1 MYGPCIRG
9 NVPTVLL
16 SFYRWNCWYID
27 RYTKILKL
35 LDVYMFFLL
44 HSVAFVVAFALRG
57 KLMDSR
63 LIVIAIGGNS
73 LIEDSSH
80 VTVDAQYK
88 AAEKTA
94 HHIAKLIAD
103 GHRVVIAH
111 GNGPQVGYILRSY
124 LDDWKEQIFI
134 GPWNAEGTADTG
146 WLYLPKQGGYLP
158 SGLKFIVCPKY
169 PPLDPLN
176 GNFTT
181 WIKVSY
187 GILDGSGADSYYK
200 SYLAESSANASYDF
214 KKTGTPS
221 AFFVVGES
229 LQIDPGNDTKLYRKA
244 MRSKLPI
251 QTRDAT
257 TRPVFPHAN
266 RANLLML
273 DGHCESLSY
282 PEMRNKFGRM
292 LTNPVQNKG
301 FMYWNQSEQPIPA
314 H

>member
-1 MYGPCIRG
+1 MKQEKCSGEKGRHSAELNHSRTSVEPFREAERASRRKGLRIAAPSFVLRHSGPVSSG
-9 NVPTVLL
+9 NFTLIELL
-16 SFYRWNCWYID
+16 
-27 RYTKILKL
+27 
-35 LDVYMFFLL
+35 V
-44 HSVAFVVAFALRG
+44 
-57 KLMDSR
+57 
-63 LIVIAIGGNS
+63 VIAIIAILAGM
-73 LIEDSSH
+73 LLP
-80 VTVDAQYK
+80 ALQK
-88 AAEKTA
+88 AREKA
-94 HHIAKLIAD
+94 YAASCMSNQK
-103 GHRVVIAH
+103 
-111 GNGPQVGYILRSY
+111 QVGYILRSY

-176 GNFTT
+176 GNFTA

-187 GILDGSGADSYYK
+187 GILDGRGADSYYK
-200 SYLAESSANASYDF
+200 SYLAEYSANASYDF

-229 LQIDPGNDTKLYRKA
+229 LQLDPGNSTKLYRKA
-244 MRSKLPI
+244 MRSTLPI

-292 LTNPVQNKG
+292 LTNPAQNKG

>member
-1 MYGPCIRG
+1 MKQEKCSGERGRHSAGLNNSHTSADSFREAERTSRRKSLRIAAPSFVLRHSGPVSSG
-9 NVPTVLL
+9 NFTLIELL
-16 SFYRWNCWYID
+16 
-27 RYTKILKL
+27 
-35 LDVYMFFLL
+35 V
-44 HSVAFVVAFALRG
+44 
-57 KLMDSR
+57 
-63 LIVIAIGGNS
+63 VIAIIAILAGM
-73 LIEDSSH
+73 LLP
-80 VTVDAQYK
+80 ALQK
-88 AAEKTA
+88 AREKA
-94 HHIAKLIAD
+94 YAASCMSNQK
-103 GHRVVIAH
+103 
-111 GNGPQVGYILRSY
+111 QVGYILRSY

-176 GNFTT
+176 GNFTA

-187 GILDGSGADSYYK
+187 GILDGRGADSYYK
-200 SYLAESSANASYDF
+200 TYLAEYDSGNNFYDF

-229 LQIDPGNDTKLYRKA
+229 LQLDPGNSTKLYRKA

-282 PEMRNKFGRM
+282 PEMRDKFGRM
-292 LTNPVQNKG
+292 LTNPAKNKG

>member
-1 MYGPCIRG
+1 MKQEKCSGERGRHSAGLNNSHTSADSFREAERTSRRKSLRIAAPSFVLRHSGPVSSG
-9 NVPTVLL
+9 NFTLIELL
-16 SFYRWNCWYID
+16 
-27 RYTKILKL
+27 
-35 LDVYMFFLL
+35 V
-44 HSVAFVVAFALRG
+44 
-57 KLMDSR
+57 
-63 LIVIAIGGNS
+63 VIAIIAILAGM
-73 LIEDSSH
+73 LLP
-80 VTVDAQYK
+80 ALQK
-88 AAEKTA
+88 AREKA
-94 HHIAKLIAD
+94 YAASCMSNQK
-103 GHRVVIAH
+103 
-111 GNGPQVGYILRSY
+111 QVGYILRSY

-134 GPWNAEGTADTG
+134 GPMNAEETSDTG

-176 GNFTT
+176 GNFTA

-200 SYLAESSANASYDF
+200 TYLAEYDSGNNFYDF

-229 LQIDPGNDTKLYRKA
+229 LQIDPGNSTKLYRKA

>member
-1 MYGPCIRG
+1 MKQEKCSGEKG
-9 NVPTVLL
+9 
-16 SFYRWNCWYID
+16 
-27 RYTKILKL
+27 
-35 LDVYMFFLL
+35 L
-44 HSVAFVVAFALRG
+44 HSAELNHSHTSAEPFREAERAFRRKGLRIAAPSFVLRHSG
-57 KLMDSR
+57 PVSSGNFT
-63 LIVIAIGGNS
+63 LIELLVVIAIIAILAGM
-73 LIEDSSH
+73 LLP
-80 VTVDAQYK
+80 ALQK
-88 AAEKTA
+88 AREKA
-94 HHIAKLIAD
+94 YAASCMSNQK
-103 GHRVVIAH
+103 
-111 GNGPQVGYILRSY
+111 QVGYILRSY

-176 GNFTT
+176 GNFTA

-200 SYLAESSANASYDF
+200 TYLAEYDSGNNFYDF

-229 LQIDPGNDTKLYRKA
+229 LQLDPGNSTKLYRKA

-282 PEMRNKFGRM
+282 LEMREKFGRM
-292 LTNPVQNKG
+292 LTNPAKNKG

>member
-1 MYGPCIRG
+1 MKQEKCSGERGRHSAGLNNSHTSADSFREAERTSRRKSLRIAAPSFVLRHSGPVSSG
-9 NVPTVLL
+9 NFTLIELL
-16 SFYRWNCWYID
+16 
-27 RYTKILKL
+27 
-35 LDVYMFFLL
+35 V
-44 HSVAFVVAFALRG
+44 
-57 KLMDSR
+57 
-63 LIVIAIGGNS
+63 VIAIIAILAGM
-73 LIEDSSH
+73 LLP
-80 VTVDAQYK
+80 ALQK
-88 AAEKTA
+88 AREKA
-94 HHIAKLIAD
+94 YAASCMSNQK
-103 GHRVVIAH
+103 
-111 GNGPQVGYILRSY
+111 QVGYILRSY

-134 GPWNAEGTADTG
+134 GLWNAEGTADTG

-176 GNFTT
+176 GNFTA

-200 SYLAESSANASYDF
+200 TYLAEYDSGNNFYDF

-229 LQIDPGNDTKLYRKA
+229 LQIDPGNSTKLYRKA

>member
-1 MYGPCIRG
+1 MKQEKCSGERGRHSAGLNNSHTSADSFREAERTSRRKSLRIAAPSFVLRHSGPVSSG
-9 NVPTVLL
+9 NFTLIELL
-16 SFYRWNCWYID
+16 
-27 RYTKILKL
+27 
-35 LDVYMFFLL
+35 V
-44 HSVAFVVAFALRG
+44 
-57 KLMDSR
+57 
-63 LIVIAIGGNS
+63 VIAIIAILAGM
-73 LIEDSSH
+73 LLP
-80 VTVDAQYK
+80 ALQK
-88 AAEKTA
+88 AREKA
-94 HHIAKLIAD
+94 YAASCMSNQK
-103 GHRVVIAH
+103 
-111 GNGPQVGYILRSY
+111 QVGYILRSY

-134 GPWNAEGTADTG
+134 GPKNSLGNDTG

-158 SGLKFIVCPKY
+158 PGLKFIVCPKY

-273 DGHCESLSY
+273 DGHCESLFY

>member
-1 MYGPCIRG
+1 MKQEKCSGEKGRHSAELNHSRTSAEPFREAERASRRKGLRIAAPSFVLRHSGPVSSG
-9 NVPTVLL
+9 NFTLIELL
-16 SFYRWNCWYID
+16 
-27 RYTKILKL
+27 
-35 LDVYMFFLL
+35 V
-44 HSVAFVVAFALRG
+44 
-57 KLMDSR
+57 
-63 LIVIAIGGNS
+63 VIAIIAILAGM
-73 LIEDSSH
+73 LLP
-80 VTVDAQYK
+80 ALQK
-88 AAEKTA
+88 AREKA
-94 HHIAKLIAD
+94 YAASCMSNQK
-103 GHRVVIAH
+103 
-111 GNGPQVGYILRSY
+111 QVGYILRSY

-214 KKTGTPS
+214 KKSGTPS